1 MSSGYE
7 NLSQAELIKLLQ
19 NTTAQLDRAN
29 KDISIVQSKL
39 NSAEKKLTTTEK
51 KLTTTEKKLTTTE
64 KKLTTTEKKLT
75 TTEKQLTTTEKQ
87 LTTTEKQLTTTE
99 KKLTTTENRLN
110 RTVKKLEKTQQEN
123 EDLKSTNKTLCF
135 IASNFTQDAHAIL
148 HEIDK
153 KFTIYPQDAF
163 SRDVI
168 TTIQNIFEECL
179 SCVKN
184 YKSAFSNSC
193 FAPKG
198 SDVGS
203 ISSAAT
209 NNEEKNN
216 VQSQDGNNSQDND
229 NIVSE
234 INNIKEQ
241 MANLNGSYKNQSR
254 HFERIKTLARSVY
267 EYCVKNGMTERATE
281 LENILKTLEIKPKHS
296 NKRGGST
303 QGNGK
308 KTRGRQKTGNL
319 NNAKGRNSQNKIDKC
334 SKCDSDDVI
343 NLKTEVSTFI
353 RQSSDLRDAIDAVS
367 QGNDIYVC
375 KKCGTCEMAFDKDKD
390 DFPVIPN
397 RSIGMS
403 LIRSICQFEYN
414 GIPVDRF
421 NSWLTKGFELGHDTL
436 PYNVSDYVAI
446 YLNPLYEMIYNK
458 AKTLKVLL
466 ADETVFD
473 CLHSQ
478 GKGNMS
484 AKMKECRD
492 KGQLEINSRNYIL
505 TLASA
510 PASDVKLVYFTYV
523 NSRSTESLG
532 NVITDDFKFE
542 YLVSDAY
549 PVYASISQRLERRK
563 WQTCITHFRREIIK
577 ACNPR
582 VYAQDLE
589 KLTEQELTEKL
600 LRDFEPEQMNAPAA
614 LLKIFYAIAKIYELE
629 SAYQNDG
636 SIDRNT
642 YINYKL
648 ENREQMKDLFESID
662 AAVESIKDR
671 YVELTRTGKYRAKSK
686 SSLYAKPLIY
696 YLNHKDSF
704 TTFIENVEVPPDSNH
719 VENMIRRMTMIR
731 SSVKQKVS
739 AHNMQDLC
747 KIVTVYKTLELNG
760 IDTESYL
767 RRLNNSM
774 YAHCINKAMTQ
785 YYMDNGELPKGQIK
799 S

>member
-64 KKLTTTEKKLT
+64 KKLTTTEKK
-75 TTEKQLTTTEKQ
+75 LTTTEKQ

-254 HFERIKTLARSVY
+254 HFERIKTLARNVH
-267 EYCVKNGMTERATE
+267 
-281 LENILKTLEIKPKHS
+281 LID
-296 NKRGGST
+296 
-303 QGNGK
+303 
-308 KTRGRQKTGNL
+308 QKTCL
-319 NNAKGRNSQNKIDKC
+319 
-334 SKCDSDDVI
+334 
-343 NLKTEVSTFI
+343 
-353 RQSSDLRDAIDAVS
+353 
-367 QGNDIYVC
+367 
-375 KKCGTCEMAFDKDKD
+375 
-390 DFPVIPN
+390 
-397 RSIGMS
+397 S
-403 LIRSICQFEYN
+403 L
-414 GIPVDRF
+414 
-421 NSWLTKGFELGHDTL
+421 
-436 PYNVSDYVAI
+436 
-446 YLNPLYEMIYNK
+446 
-458 AKTLKVLL
+458 
-466 ADETVFD
+466 
-473 CLHSQ
+473 CL
-478 GKGNMS
+478 
-484 AKMKECRD
+484 MK
-492 KGQLEINSRNYIL
+492 
-505 TLASA
+505 
-510 PASDVKLVYFTYV
+510 
-523 NSRSTESLG
+523 
-532 NVITDDFKFE
+532 
-542 YLVSDAY
+542 
-549 PVYASISQRLERRK
+549 
-563 WQTCITHFRREIIK
+563 
-577 ACNPR
+577 
-582 VYAQDLE
+582 
-589 KLTEQELTEKL
+589 
-600 LRDFEPEQMNAPAA
+600 
-614 LLKIFYAIAKIYELE
+614 
-629 SAYQNDG
+629 
-636 SIDRNT
+636 
-642 YINYKL
+642 
-648 ENREQMKDLFESID
+648 
-662 AAVESIKDR
+662 
-671 YVELTRTGKYRAKSK
+671 
-686 SSLYAKPLIY
+686 
-696 YLNHKDSF
+696 
-704 TTFIENVEVPPDSNH
+704 
-719 VENMIRRMTMIR
+719 
-731 SSVKQKVS
+731 
-739 AHNMQDLC
+739 
-747 KIVTVYKTLELNG
+747 
-760 IDTESYL
+760 
-767 RRLNNSM
+767 
-774 YAHCINKAMTQ
+774 
-785 YYMDNGELPKGQIK
+785 
-799 S
+799 